1 MSTTL
6 RFTGHDTFACR
17 ATWLNKGL
25 NYLDD
30 NDLTSMTKD
39 EAVVSLGV
47 GKNMLQAIRH
57 WVRAFNL
64 VDDKGSKTP
73 HATLIGSRSNQ
84 GFDYLLESTDSIWLL
99 HLNLIQSGYAS
110 IYPIF
115 FKEFFKR
122 KSSGLFTE
130 EEFIRFLNSLLLQTD
145 IKVPSEKTLKNDF
158 KVLLDL
164 YCPRPSKGQEDALT
178 NLLTDL
184 NLIVRTDHK
193 SNGEVV
199 YELNNAAH
207 QSISTRLFAGM
218 MFTAFEETLSVS
230 FDNSFDLIGLALG
243 MTREEF
249 MERLDSV
256 CLEFPEHF
264 VFKEDAGLKVVQC
277 AGYRS
282 KESFCFQPESQEAC

>member
-57 WVRAFNL
+57 WVRAFDL
-64 VDDKGSKTP
+64 VDDKGAKTP

-130 EEFIRFLNSLLLQTD
+130 EEFIRFLNSLLLQAD

-184 NLIVRTDHK
+184 NLIVRADHK

>member
-1 MSTTL
+1 
-6 RFTGHDTFACR
+6 
-17 ATWLNKGL
+17 
-25 NYLDD
+25 
-30 NDLTSMTKD
+30 MTKD

-64 VDDKGSKTP
+64 VDDKGAKTP

>member
-1 MSTTL
+1 ML
-6 RFTGHDTFACR
+6 DTFFCNQFGGPPLKTYDFKLLRAKSVADKPPGLEPPPCR
-17 ATWLNKGL
+17 DQGL
-25 NYLDD
+25 QQK
-30 NDLTSMTKD
+30 S
-39 EAVVSLGV
+39 
-47 GKNMLQAIRH
+47 AIH
-57 WVRAFNL
+57 FC
-64 VDDKGSKTP
+64 S
-73 HATLIGSRSNQ
+73 TL
-84 GFDYLLESTDSIWLL
+84 
-99 HLNLIQSGYAS
+99 
-110 IYPIF
+110 F
-115 FKEFFKR
+115 FA
-122 KSSGLFTE
+122 
-130 EEFIRFLNSLLLQTD
+130 LNSADPPL
-145 IKVPSEKTLKNDF
+145 KTYDF